1 VLRRLARAVLHL
13 KIAAPALEKVSP
25 LTIELAQRLQRIQ
38 PSATVSITARAQ
50 RLREQGRDVIVLSV
64 GEPDFPTPE
73 HIKAAAVAAL
83 ERNDTKYTPVD
94 GSRALK
100 QAIVAKLERENALSY
115 TPEQVL
121 VSTGAKQ
128 SCYNA
133 CLALLDPGDEA
144 IVVAPYWV
152 SYPDMVRLAEGV
164 PVIVPTSAERGF
176 KLCAE
181 QLAGALTAKTRL
193 VILNSPCNPTGAVYS
208 AAELRALGDV
218 LRAYPRVVVLSD
230 EIYEHIQ
237 WTGTAFAS
245 FAAVCP
251 ELHDR
256 TLTINGMS
264 KGYAMSGWR
273 IGYAAGPLHVIKAMT
288 SLQGQSTTNACTISQ
303 AAAREALVADQGPVR
318 TMCAEFKRRH
328 DAFFAGLSRLP
339 GFDCVPAA
347 GTFYLFPN
355 VEAAMRKKSIGSDVE
370 LCERLI
376 DEAGVALVPGTA
388 FGAPGHIRFSFA
400 ASMSTLNA
408 ALARLTDFSGQ

>member
-1 VLRRLARAVLHL
+1 MHL
-13 KIAAPALEKVSP
+13 KIAAPAQEKDP
-25 LTIELAQRLQRIQ
+25 RLTIELAQRLRRIR

-50 RLREQGRDVIVLSV
+50 RLREQGRDIIILSV

-73 HIKAAAVAAL
+73 HIKAAAAAAL
-83 ERNDTKYTPVD
+83 ARNDTKYTPVD
-94 GSRALK
+94 GSRLLK
-100 QAIVAKLERENALSY
+100 EAIVAKLARDNGLRYS
-115 TPEQVL
+115 PEQVL

-133 CLALLDPGDEA
+133 CLALLDPGAEA

-152 SYPDMVRLAEGV
+152 SYPDMVRLADAE
-164 PVIVPTSAERGF
+164 PVIVATSAERGF
-176 KLCAE
+176 KVTAE
-181 QLAGALTAKTRL
+181 ELAAALTEKTRL
-193 VILNSPCNPTGAVYS
+193 LILNSPCNPTGAVYS

-218 LRAYPRVVVLSD
+218 LRAHPRVLVLSD

-237 WTGTAFAS
+237 WTGRELAC

-251 ELHDR
+251 DLYDR
-256 TLTINGMS
+256 TLTVNGMS

-273 IGYAAGPLHVIKAMT
+273 IGYAAGPLPVIKAMT

-303 AAAREALVADQGPVR
+303 AAAREALVADQQCVR
-318 TMCAEFKRRH
+318 DMCAEFKRRH
-328 DAFFAGLSRLP
+328 DFFYAGVRRLP
-339 GFDCVPAA
+339 GFDCVPAD

-355 VEAAMRKKSIGSDVE
+355 VEAAMRAKGAATDVE

-388 FGAPGHIRFSFA
+388 FGAPGHVRFSFA
-400 ASMSTLNA
+400 ASTSTLENA
-408 ALARLTDFSGQ
+408 LSRLENFFMR